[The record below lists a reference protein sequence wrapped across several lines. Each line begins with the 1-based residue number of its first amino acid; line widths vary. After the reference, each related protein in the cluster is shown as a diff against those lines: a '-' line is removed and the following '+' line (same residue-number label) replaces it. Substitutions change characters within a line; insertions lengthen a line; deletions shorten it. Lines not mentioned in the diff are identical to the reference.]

1 MSQLVSLVSRSLVL
15 LAAGVALCCGVYP
28 FLVWCVGQLVFPFQA
43 NGSLLRSDGRVVGSR
58 LIAQP
63 FTGEAYFWSR
73 PSAASYDATASG
85 ASNLAASNYLLRD
98 RVARTLG
105 PIARFRSGPDAGLL
119 VGPEVERWFHE
130 DRYGGR
136 PGIVAQWAELHPGLA
151 PSLPSPLRSDDI
163 RAVFFD
169 MWRQDH
175 PDADLEPVPGDFVMA
190 SDSGLDPDIT
200 LGNARYQL
208 PRVASKWAADSGRE
222 VETVHA
228 EVEGMLREAAFA
240 PFDGLAGERLVNVLE
255 INLALR
261 KRYVSAE
268 RTVHVEAH

>member
-1 MSQLVSLVSRSLVL
+1 MSQLVSLVSRSLML

-28 FLVWCVGQLVFPFQA
+28 FLVWCVGQIVFPFQA

-63 FTGEAYFWSR
+63 FTGEGYFWPR

-105 PIARFRSGPDAGLL
+105 PIVTFRSGPEAGIL
-119 VGPEVERWFHE
+119 VGPEVERWFNE
-130 DRYGGR
+130 DRYQGR

-151 PSLPSPLRSDDI
+151 RSLPSPLRSEDI
-163 RAVFFD
+163 QTVFFD

-175 PDADLEPVPGDFVMA
+175 PEADLEPVPGDFVMA

-200 LGNARYQL
+200 LANARYQL
-208 PRVASKWAADSGRE
+208 PRVASKWAADSGRD
-222 VETVHA
+222 VETVRA

-261 KRYVSAE
+261 KHYVSVE